1 MGDAK
6 ITSNQQIIHL
16 ASKLLIIDVFL
27 EMGRVTNLVFANAL
41 KTAGDALYIVVVA
54 CIIMILIGVGGTY
67 LFGIKL
73 ELMAIGA
80 YIAMALDECIRGII
94 SIFRWK
100 SKKWQEKAL
109 I

>member
-1 MGDAK
+1 MSKFLIEFNDLNK
-6 ITSNQQIIHL
+6 IV
-16 ASKLLIIDVFL
+16 SKYSKISDFFRID
-27 EMGRVTNLVFANAL
+27 TL
-41 KTAGDALYIVVVA
+41 KER
-54 CIIMILIGVGGTY
+54 Y

-73 ELMAIGA
+73 EFMAIGA